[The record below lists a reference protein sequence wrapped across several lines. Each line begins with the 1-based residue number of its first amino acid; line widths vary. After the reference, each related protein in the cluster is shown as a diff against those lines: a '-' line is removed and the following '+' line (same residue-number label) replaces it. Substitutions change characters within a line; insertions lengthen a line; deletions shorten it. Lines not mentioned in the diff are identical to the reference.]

1 MKKIGIDGS
10 RAFLENRTGIEEYS
24 YQVIKNLAEILNDQQ
39 VVLYIRKPVANLGTK
54 SPIGD
59 LVPKFDFKLPENWKI
74 KVIKWPFFWTQIGL
88 SLEMLLHPVEILF
101 VPAHTVP
108 LIHPARNATLLN
120 SKVVWFL
127 RRFFNTKE
135 ELEYLHSVACG
146 PQRTIVT
153 IHGLE
158 YEFCPKA
165 YSFWERI
172 YMRVSIRKSCQ
183 WASKII
189 SVSENTKKDLM
200 KLYKVPEEK
209 IDVIYEGCAFC
220 HSGLDPESRIRTQT
234 QILKQVQDDNNPYLL
249 FLGRIEERKNVGNII
264 KAFEIL
270 KEKYQLEHKL
280 VLAGK
285 PGFGYE
291 SIKSMVHSSRFT
303 EGIVELGFVSE
314 EEKWE
319 LLKKAEVF
327 VFPTQYEGF
336 GIPILEAQSV
346 GCPVVA
352 SNNSSIPEIT
362 CPKAKPSEHR
372 RFSLPEF
379 SALLVN
385 PQNPSEIA
393 EAIFKIIS
401 DQTFKKDL
409 IEKGLENV
417 KRFSWEKCAREVA
430 WILKR

>member
-1 MKKIGIDGS
+1 MKIGIDCS
-10 RAFLENRTGIEEYS
+10 RAFLEKRTGIEEYS
-24 YQVIKNLAEILNDQQ
+24 YQVIKNLAGNLSGHQ
-39 VVLYIRKPVANLGTK
+39 VVLYVRGCQAANVKGQT
-54 SPIGD
+54 
-59 LVPKFDFKLPENWKI
+59 FPENWKI

-88 SLEMLLHPVEILF
+88 SLEMLLHSVEVLF
-101 VPAHTVP
+101 IPAHTVP
-108 LIHPARNATLLN
+108 LIHPA
-120 SKVVWFL
+120 
-127 RRFFNTKE
+127 
-135 ELEYLHSVACG
+135 C
-146 PQRTIVT
+146 TIVT

-165 YSFWERI
+165 YSLWERI

-200 KLYKVPEEK
+200 RLYKVPEEK
-209 IDVIYEGCAFC
+209 IDVIYEGYENK
-220 HSGLDPESRIRTQT
+220 L
-234 QILKQVQDDNNPYLL
+234 QIPNNKYQKNFKFQISNFKFLL
-249 FLGRIEERKNVGNII
+249 FLGRIEERKNIGNII

-270 KEKYQLEHKL
+270 KEKYKIPHKL

-285 PGFGYE
+285 PGFGFDKIQNKIQETRYNNQ
-291 SIKSMVHSSRFT
+291 I
-303 EGIVELGFVSE
+303 ILLGFVSE
-314 EEKWE
+314 QEKWE

-352 SNNSSIPEIT
+352 SDNSSILEIT
-362 CPKAKPSEHR
+362 CPKVQPSEHR
-372 RFSLPEF
+372 RLNLPEF
-379 SALLVN
+379 SALLVD
-385 PQNPSEIA
+385 PQIPAEIA
-393 EAIFKIIS
+393 EAIYKIIS

-409 IEKGLENV
+409 INKGLENV

-430 WILKR
+430 EILVK

>member
-1 MKKIGIDGS
+1 MKIGIDGS
-10 RAFLENRTGIEEYS
+10 RAFLEKRTGIEQYS
-24 YQVIKNLAEILNDQQ
+24 YQIIKNLTGNLSGHQ
-39 VVLYIRKPVANLGTK
+39 VVLYVRKPVANLGTK
-54 SPIGD
+54 SPSGD

-108 LIHPARNATLLN
+108 LIHP
-120 SKVVWFL
+120 
-127 RRFFNTKE
+127 
-135 ELEYLHSVACG
+135 
-146 PQRTIVT
+146 QRTIVT

-158 YEFCPKA
+158 YEFCPQA
-165 YSFWERI
+165 YSWFARW
-172 YMRVSIRKSCQ
+172 YMRFFIKKSCL

-189 SVSENTKKDLM
+189 SVSQNTKKDLM
-200 KLYKVPEEK
+200 KLYKVPVEK
-209 IDVIYEGCAFC
+209 IEVVYEGY
-220 HSGLDPESRIRTQT
+220 ESSNHLNIKTFKQDTECESLSLRGCNHPKQSRALLKAGSPRIFDYKNSR
-234 QILKQVQDDNNPYLL
+234 DDKKCYMFHDLCSMPFLL
-249 FLGRIEERKNVGNII
+249 FIGRIEERKNVGNII

>member
-1 MKKIGIDGS
+1 MRIGIDAS
-10 RAFLENRTGIEEYS
+10 RAFLEKRTGIEEYA
-24 YQVIKNLAEILNDQQ
+24 YQVIKNLRDQLSCFEVCLYLRKKQTVDFEI
-39 VVLYIRKPVANLGTK
+39 PA
-54 SPIGD
+54 
-59 LVPKFDFKLPENWKI
+59 NWKI
-74 KVIKWPFFWTQIGL
+74 KVINWPFFWTQGGL
-88 SLEMLLHPVEILF
+88 SLEMLFHPVEALF
-101 VPAHTVP
+101 IPAHTVP
-108 LIHPARNATLLN
+108 LIHPKKT
-120 SKVVWFL
+120 V
-127 RRFFNTKE
+127 
-135 ELEYLHSVACG
+135 
-146 PQRTIVT
+146 VT

-158 YEFCPKA
+158 YEFCPQA
-165 YSFWERI
+165 YSLWERI

-183 WASKII
+183 WASRII

-200 KLYKVPEEK
+200 KLYKVTEEK
-209 IDVIYEGCAFC
+209 IEVVYEGY
-220 HSGLDPESRIRTQT
+220 ESSNHLNIKTFKQDTECESLSLRACNQAKQSRALLKAGSPRIFDYKNSR
-234 QILKQVQDDNNPYLL
+234 DDEECSMFHDLCSTPFLL
-249 FLGRIEERKNVGNII
+249 FLGRIEERKNVENII

-285 PGFGYE
+285 PGFGFEKIQNKIQETRYNNQII
-291 SIKSMVHSSRFT
+291 S
-303 EGIVELGFVSE
+303 LGFVSE

-372 RFSLPEF
+372 RLNLPEF

-385 PQNPSEIA
+385 PQSPTEIA
-393 EAIFKIIS
+393 EAIHEIIS
-401 DQTFKKDL
+401 NQSFKKDL

-417 KRFSWEKCAREVA
+417 QRFSWEKCGREVA
-430 WILKR
+430 EILER

>member
-1 MKKIGIDGS
+1 MKIGIDGS
-10 RAFLENRTGIEEYS
+10 RAFLEKRTGIEQYS
-24 YQVIKNLAEILNDQQ
+24 YQVIKNLAGNLNGHQ
-39 VVLYIRKPVANLGTK
+39 VVLYVRKNGKKCVEAKP
-54 SPIGD
+54 PIGG
-59 LVPKFDFKLPENWKI
+59 LAFEELGFELPENWKI

-88 SLEMLLHPVEILF
+88 SLEMLFHPVEVLF
-101 VPAHTVP
+101 IPAHTVP
-108 LIHPARNATLLN
+108 LIH
-120 SKVVWFL
+120 
-127 RRFFNTKE
+127 
-135 ELEYLHSVACG
+135 

-158 YEFCPKA
+158 YEFCPQA
-165 YSFWERI
+165 YSWFARW
-172 YMRVSIRKSCQ
+172 YMRFFIKKSCL

-189 SVSENTKKDLM
+189 SVSQNTKKDLM
-200 KLYKVPEEK
+200 KLYKVPVEK
-209 IDVIYEGCAFC
+209 IEVVYEGYENK
-220 HSGLDPESRIRTQT
+220 L
-234 QILKQVQDDNNPYLL
+234 QIPNNKYQKKFKFQSSNFKFLL
-249 FLGRIEERKNVGNII
+249 YLGRIEDRKNVGNII
-264 KAFEIL
+264 EAFEIL

-346 GCPVVA
+346 SCPVVA
-352 SNNSSIPEIT
+352 SDNSSIPEIT
-362 CPKAKPSEHR
+362 TNYEQNTNVRITNETPMNCSV
-372 RFSLPEF
+372 
-379 SALLVN
+379 LLVD
-385 PQNPSEIA
+385 PESPTEIA
-393 EAIFKIIS
+393 EAIYKIIS

-430 WILKR
+430 EILVK

>member
-1 MKKIGIDGS
+1 MKIGIDGS
-10 RAFLENRTGIEEYS
+10 RAFLEKRTGIEQYS
-24 YQVIKNLAEILNDQQ
+24 YQIIKNLTGNLSGHQ
-39 VVLYIRKPVANLGTK
+39 VVLYVRKPVANLGTK
-54 SPIGD
+54 SPSGD

-88 SLEMLLHPVEILF
+88 SLEMLFHPVEVLF
-101 VPAHTVP
+101 IPAHTVP
-108 LIHPARNATLLN
+108 LIH
-120 SKVVWFL
+120 
-127 RRFFNTKE
+127 
-135 ELEYLHSVACG
+135 

-158 YEFCPKA
+158 YEFCPQA
-165 YSFWERI
+165 YSWFARW
-172 YMRVSIRKSCQ
+172 YMRFFIKKSCL

-189 SVSENTKKDLM
+189 SVSQNTKKDLM
-200 KLYKVPEEK
+200 KLYKVPVEK
-209 IDVIYEGCAFC
+209 IEVVYEGYENK
-220 HSGLDPESRIRTQT
+220 L
-234 QILKQVQDDNNPYLL
+234 QIPNNKYQKKFKFQISNFKFLL
-249 FLGRIEERKNVGNII
+249 FLGRIEDRKNVGNII
-264 KAFEIL
+264 EAFEIL

-346 GCPVVA
+346 SCPVVA
-352 SNNSSIPEIT
+352 SDNSSIPEIT
-362 CPKAKPSEHR
+362 TNYEQNTNVRITNETPMNCSV
-372 RFSLPEF
+372 
-379 SALLVN
+379 LLVD
-385 PQNPSEIA
+385 PESPTEIA
-393 EAIFKIIS
+393 EAIYKIIS

-430 WILKR
+430 EILVK

>member
-1 MKKIGIDGS
+1 MRIGIDAS
-10 RAFLENRTGIEEYS
+10 RAFLEKRTGIEEYA
-24 YQVIKNLAEILNDQQ
+24 YQVIKNLRDQLSCFEVCLYLRKKQTVDFEI
-39 VVLYIRKPVANLGTK
+39 PA
-54 SPIGD
+54 
-59 LVPKFDFKLPENWKI
+59 NWKI
-74 KVIKWPFFWTQIGL
+74 KVINWPFFWTQGGL
-88 SLEMLLHPVEILF
+88 SLEMLFHPIEALF
-101 VPAHTVP
+101 IPAHTVP
-108 LIHPARNATLLN
+108 LIHPKKT
-120 SKVVWFL
+120 V
-127 RRFFNTKE
+127 
-135 ELEYLHSVACG
+135 
-146 PQRTIVT
+146 VT

-158 YEFCPKA
+158 YEFCPQA
-165 YSFWERI
+165 YSLWERI

-183 WASKII
+183 WASRII

-200 KLYKVPEEK
+200 KLYKVTEEK
-209 IDVIYEGCAFC
+209 IEVVYEGY
-220 HSGLDPESRIRTQT
+220 ESSNHLNIKTFKQDTECESLSLRACNQAKQSRALLKAGSPRIFDYKNSR
-234 QILKQVQDDNNPYLL
+234 DDEECSMFHDLCSTPFLL
-249 FLGRIEERKNVGNII
+249 FLGRIEERKNVENII

-285 PGFGYE
+285 PGFGFEKIQNKIQETRYNNQII
-291 SIKSMVHSSRFT
+291 S
-303 EGIVELGFVSE
+303 LGFVSE

-372 RFSLPEF
+372 RLNLPEF

-385 PQNPSEIA
+385 PQSPTEIA
-393 EAIFKIIS
+393 EAIHEIIS
-401 DQTFKKDL
+401 NQSFKKDL

-417 KRFSWEKCAREVA
+417 QRFSWEKCGREVA
-430 WILKR
+430 EILER

>member
-1 MKKIGIDGS
+1 MRIGIDAS
-10 RAFLENRTGIEEYS
+10 RAFLEKRTGIEEYA
-24 YQVIKNLAEILNDQQ
+24 YQVIKNLRDQLSCFEVCLYLRKKQTVDFEI
-39 VVLYIRKPVANLGTK
+39 PA
-54 SPIGD
+54 
-59 LVPKFDFKLPENWKI
+59 NWKI
-74 KVIKWPFFWTQIGL
+74 KVINWPFFWTQAGL
-88 SLEMLLHPVEILF
+88 SLEMLFHPVEVLF
-101 VPAHTVP
+101 IPAHTVP
-108 LIHPARNATLLN
+108 LIHPARNATLLS

-135 ELEYLHSVACG
+135 ELEYLHSVAGG

-165 YSFWERI
+165 YSLWERI
-172 YMRVSIRKSCQ
+172 YMRISIRKSCQ
-183 WASKII
+183 WASSII

-209 IDVIYEGCAFC
+209 IEVVYEGYDAKRET
-220 HSGLDPESRIRTQT
+220 HNAKRETQNLECT
-234 QILKQVQDDNNPYLL
+234 LHAPRSTKYLL
-249 FLGRIEERKNVGNII
+249 FLGRIEERKNVENIV

-270 KEKYQLEHKL
+270 KEKYKIEHKL

-285 PGFGYE
+285 PGFGFEKIQNKIQETRYNNQII
-291 SIKSMVHSSRFT
+291 S
-303 EGIVELGFVSE
+303 LGFVSE
-314 EEKWE
+314 QEKWE

-352 SNNSSIPEIT
+352 SNNSSIPEVT
-362 CPKAKPSEHR
+362 CPKVQPSEHR
-372 RFSLPEF
+372 RLNLPEF
-379 SALLVN
+379 SVLLVN
-385 PQNPSEIA
+385 PQIPTEIA

-401 DQTFKKDL
+401 NQTFKKDL

-417 KRFSWEKCAREVA
+417 KRFSWEKCARKVA
-430 WILKR
+430 GILEG

>member
-1 MKKIGIDGS
+1 MRIGIDAS
-10 RAFLENRTGIEEYS
+10 RAFLKNRTGIEEYS
-24 YQVIKNLAEILNDQQ
+24 YQVIKNLRNELDSFEVFLYVRKS
-39 VVLYIRKPVANLGTK
+39 VVNLGTK

-59 LVPKFDFKLPENWKI
+59 LVPKLDFELPKNWKV
-74 KVIKWPFFWTQIGL
+74 KVIDWPFFWTQAGL
-88 SLEMLLHPVEILF
+88 SLEMLFHPVEVLF

-108 LIHPARNATLLN
+108 LIH
-120 SKVVWFL
+120 
-127 RRFFNTKE
+127 
-135 ELEYLHSVACG
+135 

-158 YEFCPKA
+158 YEFCPQS
-165 YSFWERI
+165 YSWFARW
-172 YMRVSIRKSCQ
+172 YMRFFIKKSCL

-189 SVSENTKKDLM
+189 SVSQNTKKDLM

-209 IDVIYEGCAFC
+209 IEVVYEGYENK
-220 HSGLDPESRIRTQT
+220 L
-234 QILKQVQDDNNPYLL
+234 QIPNNKYQKNFKFQISNFKFLL
-249 FLGRIEERKNVGNII
+249 FLGRIEERKNIGNII

-270 KEKYQLEHKL
+270 KEKYKIEHKL

-285 PGFGYE
+285 SGYGYE
-291 SIKSMVHSSRFT
+291 NLKSKIQNLKSKDDL
-303 EGIVELGFVSE
+303 IELGFVSE

-319 LLKKAEVF
+319 LLKKADCF

-352 SNNSSIPEIT
+352 SNNSSIIEIT
-362 CPKAKPSEHR
+362 QYLPLPSGEDV
-372 RFSLPEF
+372 PQGTGEGA

-385 PQNPSEIA
+385 PQSPAEIA

-401 DQTFKKDL
+401 NQAIKKDL
-409 IEKGLENV
+409 IAKGLKNV

-430 WILKR
+430 EVLKR